1 MPHFPCRAKSGS
13 PENAHGRRIMS
24 NQRNTASVERLVTN
38 LRDDAPSRALMA
50 GAETWWSTMAES
62 QREFGRFISDR
73 LAKDGEA
80 IREILTCRNLTDAL
94 DIQARWM
101 DETLRDYN
109 AELSRLTGL

>member
-1 MPHFPCRAKSGS
+1 
-13 PENAHGRRIMS
+13 MS

-38 LRDDAPSRALMA
+38 LRDDVPSRALMA

-109 AELSRLTGL
+109 AELSRLTGLYSKIAVAGVHDERRRS